1 MWELI
6 YSVGLTLGD
15 PLFICYLIPGADN
28 FDAGGIAY
36 YKINDVSF
44 GKSNREKCGGRIY
57 A

>member
-15 PLFICYLIPGADN
+15 PLFICYLIPDADN
-28 FDAGGIAY
+28 FDADGVVY